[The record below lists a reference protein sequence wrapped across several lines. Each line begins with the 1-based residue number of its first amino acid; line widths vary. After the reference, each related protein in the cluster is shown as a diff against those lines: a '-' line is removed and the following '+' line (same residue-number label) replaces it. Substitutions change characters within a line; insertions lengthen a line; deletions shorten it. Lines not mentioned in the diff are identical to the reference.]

1 MCGREEAGR
10 DSLGEKRGKNIQAG
24 LPYLGFNLLRSL
36 PDPPMGE
43 WIRRWSRAG
52 QEEDV
57 VTADLSPEVIL
68 SNNQLL
74 LGWKAG
80 SFLKGTMF

>member
-1 MCGREEAGR
+1 
-10 DSLGEKRGKNIQAG
+10 
-24 LPYLGFNLLRSL
+24 
-36 PDPPMGE
+36 MGE
-43 WIRRWSRAG
+43 WIRGWSKAG

-57 VTADLSPEVIL
+57 VTADSSPEVIL